1 MKKFLPVLAAFLLA
15 FLSVAGCAFAETAE
29 EVTAEPAAE
38 ATAVPEPTATAVPEP
53 TATPVRPVFK
63 EYAGNIYVKEEDGG
77 EFRPLPM
84 DIDQGG
90 AKLVKYSYNADI
102 TVYEDP
108 TIRVEYHRVEG
119 GADWRCV
126 YYYADITV
134 RDPSQIRTAFAT
146 RTKVF
151 NPNHRQPAVA
161 IASRFNAVLAIN
173 GDFFAG
179 FAGDAFVLRQGTLY
193 RDTVESHLDVLL
205 IDEDGDFHVIPA
217 GDEALYAD
225 KTTVDGKKVVN
236 SFQFGPAL
244 VINGEPVADEIL
256 EDRGHSPSMSQPEMA
271 NQRMCVIQ
279 IDKLHYMTLCCAH
292 YGLTLPRLRDLAM
305 WLTDGKAQ
313 TVYTLDGGNSSQ
325 MVFLNHRKNS
335 VHDDMENRGITDIL
349 YFASAWYR

>member
-29 EVTAEPAAE
+29 EPTAEPAVE
-38 ATAVPEPTATAVPEP
+38 ATAVPEP

-63 EYAGNIYVKEEDGG
+63 EFAGNIYVKEEDGG
-77 EFRPLPM
+77 EFRTLPM

-90 AKLVKYSYNADI
+90 AKLVKYSYSADI

-146 RTKVF
+146 RTKTF
-151 NPNHRQPAVA
+151 NPNARQPAVA

-193 RDTVESHLDVLL
+193 RDTVEPHLDVLL

-217 GDEALYAD
+217 GDEALAAD

>member
-29 EVTAEPAAE
+29 EPAAEPAVE
-38 ATAVPEPTATAVPEP
+38 ATAVPEP

-77 EFRPLPM
+77 EFRTLPM

-146 RTKVF
+146 RTKTF
-151 NPNHRQPAVA
+151 NPNARQPAVA

-193 RDTVESHLDVLL
+193 RDTVEPHLDVLL

-217 GDEALYAD
+217 GDEALTGD